1 MATTQKT
8 QADVEFNNGLERG
21 RKHQERGGYPVP
33 QRALDLPEAASRA
46 YLAGWGWWV
55 HLNRSPPAAYSVGL
69 KNRPRRA

>member
-46 YLAGWGWWV
+46 YLAGWELG
-55 HLNRSPPAAYSVGL
+55 YSRTTPL
-69 KNRPRRA
+69 SLLRR